1 MLSAVLLKVTITFR
15 IEINCIKSKSTYRS
29 KNMTDKTKPLSSENL
44 AGAPNGQI
52 AQLEQDLAAK
62 TEQIATLT
70 QDLETSESNVAK
82 AQDLAKRIQAE
93 SINATNRAKR
103 DIEEGAKST
112 KKRILSDLLPV
123 IDSLELAIK
132 NCATTDNSESYLN
145 GMDLTLNLLMKTLEQ
160 YGVKV
165 INPENEIFNPEI
177 HEAMTLIEKEGVDAN
192 TIVEVLQKGYLIQD
206 RLIRPAR
213 VIVTKE
219 K

>member
-1 MLSAVLLKVTITFR
+1 
-15 IEINCIKSKSTYRS
+15 
-29 KNMTDKTKPLSSENL
+29 MTNENGPLSSESL
-44 AGAPNGQI
+44 AGAPNGKI
-52 AQLEQDLAAK
+52 AQLEQDLATKDEEIAALK
-62 TEQIATLT
+62 QELEQ
-70 QDLETSESNVAK
+70 SEANVAE
-82 AQDLAKRIQAE
+82 AQNLAKRIQAE

-132 NCATTDNSESYLN
+132 NCEAEGNNESYLN
-145 GMDLTLNLLMKTLEQ
+145 GMNLTLSLLMKTLQQ
-160 YGVKV
+160 YGVEA
-165 INPENEIFNPEI
+165 INPEQEIFDPKI
-177 HEAMTLIEKEGVDAN
+177 HEAMTVVEQEGVAAN
-192 TIVEVLQKGYLIQD
+192 TIIEVLQKGYSIQD